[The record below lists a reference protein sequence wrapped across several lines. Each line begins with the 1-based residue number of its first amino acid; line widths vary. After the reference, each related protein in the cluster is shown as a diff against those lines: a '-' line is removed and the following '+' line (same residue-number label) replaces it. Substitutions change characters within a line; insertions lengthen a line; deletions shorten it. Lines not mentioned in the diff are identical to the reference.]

1 MKFSFKKFFQS
12 EIIRNSSIILGG
24 NVLGQLI
31 AFLFLPILSRIYSE
45 AEFGIYA
52 AFMSVCS
59 LLTTLGTGRYEES
72 LVVAKDRKE
81 TVNLLGFSLKLLVFF
96 SLFLFI
102 GLFLFRKPVFSFC
115 KLESIEPFWYY
126 LPITVLFAGLTFL
139 LNNLATREKQ
149 FKRITAAG
157 LTQNCVNTIG
167 KLIAG
172 FSGLTRTG
180 MIFYNALSV
189 LTSNI
194 PYLSLRKQLIEALK
208 GNWNEE
214 RKTALRYIDFPRF
227 NLGRTFLSGFSIN
240 LPFLILIGIFG
251 ETSIGLYSM
260 AFTLL
265 YRPINLFANS
275 LFTTLFENGASTIRN
290 KKPLLPSLKKYWKSL
305 CFYILPC
312 FIAALLIA
320 RPAFVIIFG
329 SQWAE
334 SALYFQFLLP
344 WMFMMMLV
352 SPVQFVPILFNK
364 QRIALW
370 LEILHLIFRFGALGI
385 GIYFMN
391 FQTGILLF
399 SLVGLFFTS
408 FNFVWFYRMIKRYEG
423 EVCQKQS

>member
-1 MKFSFKKFFQS
+1 MVKLSFKKLFQS

-24 NVLGQLI
+24 NVLGQFI
-31 AFLFLPILSRIYSE
+31 ALLAYPILTRIYSE
-45 AEFGIYA
+45 AEFGIFA
-52 AFMSVCS
+52 AFMSVCV

-81 TVNLLGFSLKLLVFF
+81 TVNLMGFSLKLLIFF

-102 GLFLFRKPVFSFC
+102 GLAIFRKQVFSLC
-115 KLESIEPFWYY
+115 KMESIEPFWY
-126 LPITVLFAGLTFL
+126 LIPFTVFFTGSIYL

-149 FKRITAAG
+149 FKRITATG
-157 LTQNCVNTIG
+157 LVQNFVNTAG

-180 MIFYNALSV
+180 LIFSNLLSV
-189 LTSNI
+189 VTGNI
-194 PYLSLRKQLIEALK
+194 PYLSLKKTLEEALRW
-208 GNWNEE
+208 NWDDE

-251 ETSIGLYSM
+251 ETSIGLYSL

-265 YRPINLFANS
+265 YRPVNLFANS
-275 LFTTLFENGASTIRN
+275 LYTTLFENGASTIRD
-290 KKPLLPSLKKYWKSL
+290 KKPFLPSLKKYWKYL

-312 FIAALLIA
+312 FILAFLIS
-320 RPAFVIIFG
+320 RPAFVILFG
-329 SQWAE
+329 SQWKE
-334 SALYFQFLLP
+334 SAIYFQYLLP
-344 WMFMMMLV
+344 WMFMAMMV

-364 QRIALW
+364 QKIALW
-370 LEILHLIFRFGALGI
+370 LEIIHLLFRWGALGI
-385 GIYFMN
+385 GIYLMR

-399 SLVGLFFTS
+399 SIVGLFFTS
-408 FNFVWFYRMIKRYEG
+408 VSFMWFYSMIKKYERG
-423 EVCQKQS
+423 LN

>member
-1 MKFSFKKFFQS
+1 MNFPLKTLFKS
-12 EIIRNSSIILGG
+12 EILRNSSIILGG

-31 AFLFLPILSRIYSE
+31 AFSAYPILTRIYSE
-45 AEFGIYA
+45 AEFGIFA

-81 TVNLLGFSLKLLVFF
+81 TVNLLGFSLKLLISF

-102 GLFLFRKPVFSFC
+102 GLALFRKPVFSFF
-115 KLESIEPFWYY
+115 KMESIEPFCYF
-126 LPITVLFAGLTFL
+126 LPITVLFTGLAFL

-157 LTQNCVNTIG
+157 LVQNCVNTAG
-167 KLIAG
+167 KLVAG

-180 MIFYNALSV
+180 LIFSNLLSV
-189 LTSNI
+189 VASNI
-194 PYLSLRKQLIEALK
+194 PYLSLKKQLSEALRW
-208 GNWNEE
+208 NWNDE

-240 LPFLILIGIFG
+240 LPFLILLGIFG
-251 ETSIGLYSM
+251 EASLGLYSL

-275 LFTTLFENGASTIRN
+275 LYTTLFENGASTIRD
-290 KKPLLPSLKKYWKSL
+290 KKLLSPSLKTYCKYL
-305 CFYILPC
+305 CTYILPC
-312 FIAALLIA
+312 FILAFFIA

-329 SQWAE
+329 SQWEE
-334 SALYFQFLLP
+334 SAIYFQYLLP
-344 WMFMMMLV
+344 WMFMIMMV
-352 SPVQFVPILFNK
+352 SPMQFVPILFNRQK
-364 QRIALW
+364 IALF
-370 LEILHLIFRFGALGI
+370 LEIIHLLLRWGALGI
-385 GIYFMN
+385 GIYFMH

-408 FNFVWFYRMIKRYEG
+408 INIVWFYSMIKKYERSL
-423 EVCQKQS
+423 KT

>member
-1 MKFSFKKFFQS
+1 MKRFPFKTLFRS

-24 NVLGQLI
+24 NVLGQII
-31 AFLFLPILSRIYSE
+31 ALSVLPILTRIYSE

-52 AFMSVCS
+52 TFMSVCS

-81 TVNLLGFSLKLLVFF
+81 TVHLLGFSLKLLTLFSLIIFAGLLLFREPIF
-96 SLFLFI
+96 SLFKF
-102 GLFLFRKPVFSFC
+102 
-115 KLESIEPFWYY
+115 ESIEPFWYY
-126 LPITVLFAGLTFL
+126 LPVTIFLTGLVYL

-167 KLIAG
+167 KLVAG
-172 FSGLTRTG
+172 FSGFTRTG
-180 MIFYNALSV
+180 MIFSNALSV

-194 PYLSLRKQLIEALK
+194 PYLSLRKQLMEALK
-208 GNWNEE
+208 WNWNEE
-214 RKTALRYIDFPRF
+214 RKIALRYIDFPRF

-251 ETSIGLYSM
+251 EASLGLYSI

-275 LFTTLFENGASTIRN
+275 LYTTLFENGASTIRN
-290 KKPLLPSLKKYWKSL
+290 KKPLLPSLKKYWKYS

-312 FIAALLIA
+312 FVAAFLIA
-320 RPAFVIIFG
+320 RPAFVIFLG

-334 SALYFQFLLP
+334 SALYFQYLLP
-344 WMFMMMLV
+344 WMFMSMLV
-352 SPVQFVPILFNK
+352 SPVQFVPILFNRQK
-364 QRIALW
+364 IALW
-370 LEILHLIFRFGALGI
+370 LEIFHLLFRFGALGI

-408 FNFVWFYRMIKRYEG
+408 INFVWFYSMIKKYE
-423 EVCQKQS
+423 QSFLLS